1 LHAINADLKLRSVKN
16 TKLIINMVMAIAAN
30 IITYNVMSPFI
41 NDTKKFMIWNGTT
54 KKLKLMGQGRDTRKT
69 HQRLEYF
76 WHFS

>member
-1 LHAINADLKLRSVKN
+1 
-16 TKLIINMVMAIAAN
+16 MAIAAN